1 MGIVMGHTILE
12 MDEPE
17 HQRYRG
23 LIQQAFTKR
32 ALTRWEN
39 DLVRP
44 IIDEH
49 IDRFVERGRADLVR
63 EFTFPFPVFVIAGM
77 MGLPREDHDRF
88 QRWSVE
94 LISIVFNVDRG
105 LRASEALRDYFARLL
120 DERRNSPGDDIISI
134 LAQAELDGL
143 RLSDEEIF
151 AFLRLLTPA
160 GAETT
165 YRATSNLL
173 YGLLTHPDQLADLCA
188 DRGLLVAAIEE
199 GLRWEPPLC
208 NIMRRTGHGLDL
220 AGVGVPEGAMVS
232 VGLGAANHDP
242 ARWPDPERFDIHR
255 KPQQH
260 VAFGFGVHT
269 CLGIHLARM
278 EMRVAMTALLDRL
291 PNLRLD
297 PQAEDVH
304 ITGKGF
310 RSPASL
316 PVLFG

>member
-1 MGIVMGHTILE
+1 MAG
-12 MDEPE
+12 
-17 HQRYRG
+17 
-23 LIQQAFTKR
+23 
-32 ALTRWEN
+32 
-39 DLVRP
+39 
-44 IIDEH
+44 IDE
-49 IDRFVERGRADLVR
+49 AVR
-63 EFTFPFPVFVIAGM
+63 VRYAPSPTGALHLG
-77 MGLPREDHDRF
+77 GARTAL
-88 QRWSVE
+88 
-94 LISIVFNVDRG
+94 FNY
-105 LRASEALRDYFARLL
+105 LFARQRHGQFLL
-120 DERRNSPGDDIISI
+120 RIEDTDRARFMPDS
-134 LAQAELDGL
+134 QA
-143 RLSDEEIF
+143 S
-151 AFLRLLTPA
+151 
-160 GAETT
+160 
-165 YRATSNLL
+165 
-173 YGLLTHPDQLADLCA
+173 
-188 DRGLLVAAIEE
+188 IEE